1 MSVISSSQR
10 PLPTQHPTNANDKI
24 ACSQLN
30 SKPRTHQISSL
41 KPTLLDCTAAWSAC
55 LYYIILYYVTLYYIT
70 SIQLVFMFQN
80 VSKLLRDLY
89 PDLFTLMFIR
99 DVVKFL
105 HSPQIP
111 PLFYVVTKFS
121 IFHTIHAYF
130 IKSTNLTELGLLQN
144 NVRFSPDHYFP
155 SSRCWFSCF
164 LGTNEFWQTPPSPLN
179 TRCIFVTSYVHLSP
193 LSSSLQFC
201 PLLTPLPNT

>member
-1 MSVISSSQR
+1 
-10 PLPTQHPTNANDKI
+10 
-24 ACSQLN
+24 
-30 SKPRTHQISSL
+30 
-41 KPTLLDCTAAWSAC
+41 
-55 LYYIILYYVTLYYIT
+55 
-70 SIQLVFMFQN
+70 MFQN
-80 VSKLLRDLY
+80 VSKSLWDLS
-89 PDLFTLMFIR
+89 PDMFTRTFVT

-105 HSPQIP
+105 DSPQVP

-121 IFHTIHAYF
+121 IFRTIYAYF

-193 LSSSLQFC
+193 LSSSLQLCSSPHSSTQYVDVHVTYIFSLAYVYATA
-201 PLLTPLPNT
+201 PTESVWYHDSLFTELQVQHWHSEYLFLPHSSSNF